1 MSSVKKW
8 VVRPVKA
15 KEVRNLSDE
24 ELKKRLAALKE
35 ELFNLRFQQA
45 TGQLENPIRLRQLRR
60 TIARVQTVQRE
71 REMAAAHTASA
82 SR

>member
-1 MSSVKKW
+1 M
-8 VVRPVKA
+8 KA

-71 REMAAAHTASA
+71 REVAAAKSAPA

>member
-1 MSSVKKW
+1 MKKW

-71 REMAAAHTASA
+71 REVAAANTAPA

>member
-1 MSSVKKW
+1 M
-8 VVRPVKA
+8 KA

-71 REMAAAHTASA
+71 REVAAANTAPA

>member
-1 MSSVKKW
+1 MKKW

-71 REMAAAHTASA
+71 REVAAAKSAPA